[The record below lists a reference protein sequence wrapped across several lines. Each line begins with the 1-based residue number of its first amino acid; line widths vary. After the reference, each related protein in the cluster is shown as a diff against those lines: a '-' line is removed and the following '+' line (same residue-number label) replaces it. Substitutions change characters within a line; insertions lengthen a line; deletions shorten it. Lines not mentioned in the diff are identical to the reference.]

1 MSLITTDIDLGENEL
16 NSLSPKQ
23 QQKNV
28 FFEEN
33 GNNPFSGYL
42 TETNP
47 FHESN
52 PFNPFRDG
60 DNGNSDGQ
68 SEPESLTSSKEVCV
82 FVTLLK
88 KPSTIKKNI
97 FLEPYW

>member
-1 MSLITTDIDLGENEL
+1 MFLPSKQPLSLITTDIDLSENEL
-16 NSLSPKQ
+16 NSLSPKSLKSQ
-23 QQKNV
+23 PNV

-33 GNNPFSGYL
+33 GGNPFTGYL
-42 TETNP
+42 ETNP

-60 DNGNSDGQ
+60 DNVNSDGQ

-82 FVTLLK
+82 R
-88 KPSTIKKNI
+88 N
-97 FLEPYW
+97 